1 MGKIGTK
8 LSICPK
14 KGFFWKKLTYVAF
27 VSQLCPIM
35 LQRLSKTNRVHYEIQ
50 GCLMLDQIVSKLT
63 ISPKRGIFWETLLR
77 FFSVAKMSHH
87 YEFVFQKSFEWIL
100 ALRVYLQL

>member
-1 MGKIGTK
+1 M
-8 LSICPK
+8 
-14 KGFFWKKLTYVAF
+14 TYVAF

-35 LQRLSKTNRVHYEIQ
+35 LQRLNKTNRVDYEIQ

-63 ISPKRGIFWETLLR
+63 ICPKRGIFWETLLR